1 MKTRIHVNQHNIK
14 ANAKGAE
21 LPVITVKDYKQNR
34 KANHAAVVDS
44 EGMMDK
50 IDLFVDHFVIYSE
63 SREALL
69 LNSGTTSAFEESLR
83 ELVSSEIRDTLLERV
98 NMLNYDM
105 KLAEPNRHVSP
116 QYDRLRD
123 ARTTL
128 MSLHNDL
135 LWNRENT

>member
-1 MKTRIHVNQHNIK
+1 
-14 ANAKGAE
+14 
-21 LPVITVKDYKQNR
+21 L
-34 KANHAAVVDS
+34 
-44 EGMMDK
+44 DK

-63 SREALL
+63 SRQALI
-69 LNSGTTSAFEESLR
+69 LNSGTASAFEESLR

-105 KLAEPNRHVSP
+105 KLTEPNRHVSP